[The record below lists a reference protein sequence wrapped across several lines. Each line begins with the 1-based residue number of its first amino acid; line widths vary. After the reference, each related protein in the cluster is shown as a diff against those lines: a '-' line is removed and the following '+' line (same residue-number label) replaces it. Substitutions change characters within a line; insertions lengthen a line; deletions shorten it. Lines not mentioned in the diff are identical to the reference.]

1 MGQKVICLNCRKSFS
16 QGTDINDRKEA
27 NCPECF
33 RPMILLPHRFRPPK
47 MTDDKKWE
55 TVRYLIENGFCYQH
69 IYLKMETKNGVTS
82 YENYA
87 KYPDNMRDAKEF
99 VTKYKS
105 QAMGNDE
112 NR

>member
-55 TVRYLIENGFCYQH
+55 TVR
-69 IYLKMETKNGVTS
+69 
-82 YENYA
+82 
-87 KYPDNMRDAKEF
+87 
-99 VTKYKS
+99 
-105 QAMGNDE
+105 
-112 NR
+112 

>member
-1 MGQKVICLNCRKSFS
+1 MGQKVICLDCRKSFS
-16 QGTDINDRKEA
+16 QGTDVNDRKEA
-27 NCPECF
+27 NCPECG

-47 MTDDKKWE
+47 RTDDKRWE
-55 TVRYLIENGFCYQH
+55 TVKFLIENGFCYQH
-69 IYLKMETKNGVTS
+69 IYLKIETKNGVTG

-99 VTKYKS
+99 VIKYKS
-105 QAMGNDE
+105 QAWDNYE